1 MASTAT
7 PTSTQSRTVYARQGD
22 TLDLLLHRH
31 TGRTAGNTEATL
43 AANRHLGQLGAVLPM
58 GTAVQIVTAPAAT
71 RPGVINL
78 WD

>member
-1 MASTAT
+1 MATT
-7 PTSTQSRTVYARQGD
+7 RTVHARQGD

-43 AANRHLGQLGAVLPM
+43 AANRHIAALGPILPM
-58 GTAVQIVTAPAAT
+58 GTPVQIVTAPATT
-71 RPGVINL
+71 RADLIHL